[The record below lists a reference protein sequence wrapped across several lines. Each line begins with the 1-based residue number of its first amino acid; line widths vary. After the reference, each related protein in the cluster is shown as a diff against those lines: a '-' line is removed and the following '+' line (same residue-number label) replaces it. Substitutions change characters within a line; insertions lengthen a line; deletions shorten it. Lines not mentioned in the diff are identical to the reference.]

1 MGCVDSTIHAD
12 DIITLL
18 NENTK

>member
-1 MGCVDSTIHAD
+1 MID

-18 NENTK
+18 NVM